1 MVTSKLAILIVED
14 QEFLATMISA
24 GLTNQGYQATVK
36 FSISEAIEFID
47 HSQPNIVV
55 TDLNFGLG
63 PTGLDLIDYIQAIY
77 PWIGIIVLS
86 AHQSAEIAT
95 GKPWKFGQEIPYIVK
110 SEVDSL
116 AQIEAAIRSSL
127 STQHLTIEPNST
139 IGVQSITKA
148 QAEVLRLVAEGLSN
162 QAIADDRGTTVRA
175 VETLLAR
182 TYEALGISKN
192 LGIDSRVTA
201 VQILQ
206 SGILHV
212 N

>member
-24 GLTNQGYQATVK
+24 GLTNQGYQVTVK
-36 FSISEAIEFID
+36 FSITEAIEFID
-47 HSQPNIVV
+47 NSQPNVVV

-63 PTGLDLIDYIQAIY
+63 PTGLDLIDYIQAKY

-95 GKPWKFGQEIPYIVK
+95 GKPWKFGPDISYIVK

-127 STQHLTIEPNST
+127 SAQRSTIEPSST
-139 IGVQSITKA
+139 PGTQSITKA

-162 QAIADDRGTTVRA
+162 QAIADGRGTTVRA

-201 VQILQ
+201 VKILQ

-212 N
+212 D